1 MMPAPYVIEPANN
14 SRVIHSIWANSIHRG
29 IPGSW
34 YAACG
39 TIVAGLVLE
48 SDLVDGTRC
57 RKCQARASKYAR
69 K

>member
-1 MMPAPYVIEPANN
+1 MTATPCAIEPAND

-29 IPGSW
+29 IPGRW
-34 YAACG
+34 YASCG
-39 TIVAGLVLE
+39 AVVAGIVLE
-48 SDLVDGTRC
+48 SDLVDGKRC